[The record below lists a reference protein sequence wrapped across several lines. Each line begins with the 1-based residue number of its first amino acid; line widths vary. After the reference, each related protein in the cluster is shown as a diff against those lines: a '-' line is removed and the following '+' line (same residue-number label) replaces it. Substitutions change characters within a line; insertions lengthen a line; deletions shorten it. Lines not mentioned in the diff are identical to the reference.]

1 MPRLYLYYDYC
12 NIVKYTINELGGI
25 IVTFIIWLAVTVLVI
40 YFILVFN
47 KFVHLKNQISNV
59 YSSTDAILKKRYDLI
74 PALVSVVQAYALH
87 EEKLFREIAEIRARA
102 TEIKNADDIVD
113 LDSQVTSTINN
124 ISMVAESYPELN
136 ANQNFLHLQKTLNEV
151 EEQLSAARRA
161 YNAAVAQ
168 YNNAVLMFPSNIVA
182 ALFGYR
188 KKKMFEIKEVERENQ
203 QV

>member
-1 MPRLYLYYDYC
+1 MYYDYC

-87 EEKLFREIAEIRARA
+87 EEKLFRKIAEIRARA